1 MGFLWF
7 LFLFFIF
14 KVIFNTTDLPL
25 PPTSNKIKG
34 FPLPNRLLTFTFQFS
49 VFKFLSLREKEAIF
63 HPESVSE
70 SKISLS
76 LSLSLRVKK
85 QQSLNRRR
93 RRRRKKDF
101 SLSLSLRERATI
113 GFGLLGSLQLN
124 HKRKP
129 TFRVSFY
136 CYISL

>member
-14 KVIFNTTDLPL
+14 KLIFNATDLPL

-34 FPLPNRLLTFTFQFS
+34 FLVPNGRLTFTFQFL
-49 VFKFLSLREKEAIF
+49 VFKFLSLREKAAIS
-63 HPESVSE
+63 HPESLSE
-70 SKISLS
+70 SKKKKDFSLS
-76 LSLSLRVKK
+76 LSAREKAAIFESKK
-85 QQSLNRRR
+85 
-93 RRRRKKDF
+93 KKKERF
-101 SLSLSLRERATI
+101 LSLSLRERATI
-113 GFGLLGSLQLN
+113 GFRLLGTLQLN